1 MYVDF
6 RDFAFISSIKSR
18 KYCER
23 VDPVTRTVRVTA
35 GGEEVP
41 SIEYGDTPL
50 EARHHAELADNEMY
64 VWLRAAGAGAGP
76 AEVRLVVTPVRR
88 RCSSLD
94 VWWTPCAGGAGPCVR
109 RDLLCD
115 GIVNCGGGGQQ
126 LRAGDEAGA
135 TCRTRVLAAGAGADT
150 GQWLVPSF
158 IVFVAS
164 SVAGTGALL
173 CCCSHLRR
181 TKPRA
186 EQREDSGD
194 TAACYTEAS
203 APPAPAPGNHADTE
217 DSPPSYEE
225 AVLLLRRP

>member
-1 MYVDF
+1 MYFDF

-23 VDPVTRTVRVTA
+23 VDPVTRTVSVTA
-35 GGEEVP
+35 AGEEVP

-50 EARHHAELADNEMY
+50 EARQHAELADNEMY
-64 VWLRAAGAGAGP
+64 VWLRAAGAGP

-94 VWWTPCAGGAGPCVR
+94 VWWTPCSGGAGPCVR

-115 GIVNCGGGGQQ
+115 GIVNCGGQQ
-126 LRAGDEAGA
+126 LRAGAAGDEAGA
-135 TCRTRVLAAGAGADT
+135 TCRTRVQAAGAGADT

-186 EQREDSGD
+186 EQRGDSGAD

-203 APPAPAPGNHADTE
+203 APPAPGTHADTE

>member
-173 CCCSHLRR
+173 CCCSYLRR

-186 EQREDSGD
+186 EQRGDSGD

-203 APPAPAPGNHADTE
+203 APPAPGNHADTE

>member
-1 MYVDF
+1 MCFDF

-23 VDPVTRTVRVTA
+23 VDPVTRTVSVTA
-35 GGEEVP
+35 AGEEVP

-64 VWLRAAGAGAGP
+64 VWLRAAGAGP

-94 VWWTPCAGGAGPCVR
+94 VWWTPCSGGAGPCVR

-115 GIVNCGGGGQQ
+115 GIVNCGGQQ
-126 LRAGDEAGA
+126 LRAGAAGDEAGA
-135 TCRTRVLAAGAGADT
+135 TCRTRVQAAGAGADT

-186 EQREDSGD
+186 EQRGDSGAD

-203 APPAPAPGNHADTE
+203 APPALGTQADTE

>member
-23 VDPVTRTVRVTA
+23 VDPVTRTVSVTA

-115 GIVNCGGGGQQ
+115 GIVNCGGGQQ

-186 EQREDSGD
+186 EQRGDSGD

-203 APPAPAPGNHADTE
+203 APPAPETHADTE

>member
-23 VDPVTRTVRVTA
+23 VDPVTRTVSVTA

-150 GQWLVPSF
+150 GHWLVPSF

-186 EQREDSGD
+186 EQRGDPGD

-203 APPAPAPGNHADTE
+203 APPAPGNHADTE

>member
-35 GGEEVP
+35 AGEEVP

-94 VWWTPCAGGAGPCVR
+94 VWWTPCSGGAGPCVR

-158 IVFVAS
+158 IVFLAS

-186 EQREDSGD
+186 EQRGDSGE

-203 APPAPAPGNHADTE
+203 APPAPGTHADTE

-225 AVLLLRRP
+225 AILLLRRP

>member
-1 MYVDF
+1 M
-6 RDFAFISSIKSR
+6 
-18 KYCER
+18 
-23 VDPVTRTVRVTA
+23 TRTVSVTA
-35 GGEEVP
+35 AGEEVP
-41 SIEYGDTPL
+41 SIEYGNTPL
-50 EARHHAELADNEMY
+50 KARHHAELADNEMY
-64 VWLRAAGAGAGP
+64 VWLRAAGAGP

-94 VWWTPCAGGAGPCVR
+94 VWWTPCSGGAGPCVR

-115 GIVNCGGGGQQ
+115 GIVNCGGQQ
-126 LRAGDEAGA
+126 LRAGAAGDEAGA
-135 TCRTRVLAAGAGADT
+135 TCRTRVQAAGAGADT

-186 EQREDSGD
+186 EQRGDSGAD

-203 APPAPAPGNHADTE
+203 APPAPGTQADTE

>member
-186 EQREDSGD
+186 EQRGDPGD

-203 APPAPAPGNHADTE
+203 APPAPGNHADTE

>member
-1 MYVDF
+1 MCFDF

-23 VDPVTRTVRVTA
+23 VDPVTRTVSVTA
-35 GGEEVP
+35 AGEEVP

-64 VWLRAAGAGAGP
+64 VWLRAAGAGP

-94 VWWTPCAGGAGPCVR
+94 VWWTPCSGGAGPCVR

-115 GIVNCGGGGQQ
+115 GIVNCGGQQ
-126 LRAGDEAGA
+126 LRAGAAGDEAGA
-135 TCRTRVLAAGAGADT
+135 TCRTRVQAAGAGADT

-181 TKPRA
+181 TKLRA
-186 EQREDSGD
+186 EQCGDSGAD
-194 TAACYTEAS
+194 PAACYTEAS
-203 APPAPAPGNHADTE
+203 APPAPGTQADTE